1 MDACIGH
8 NGRDISLCS
17 KKPYCHPRW
26 KGVHRAMKLIRILG
40 IGANLLAHR
49 RDLRFLADELE
60 VVYFTNTQQKR
71 ARIKDLSATG
81 LYIFTDDR
89 WVPGTGLPLTLKK
102 WRIQEETPQSALR
115 LRASVVR
122 HGKDGLALEFSNG
135 ESNAAAWSSLAEMP
149 NAAAVRDGLAMLRFT
164 RAVSFLYRL
173 SPSHKS
179 ENLKLIQDELA
190 YESSEGAIE
199 TLLIA
204 EELVARRGFEARP
217 EVSLEVIHCILE
229 KGSRTMEPWV
239 RRFWGGL
246 LAAAVPHSGDDLRTL
261 AHADLLSNL
270 DPVQIRIL
278 TASCARAGYKW
289 DSNGVISP
297 LHFECRAEQIRQ
309 ITRVRDLAQ
318 IECRLDRLHQLGLLE
333 KTVKADPFA
342 PICEANLT
350 PTRAGLAL
358 FAECNGWPE
367 GARAAELSSQAEHD
381 SSQVESEWFE
391 SLLESE
397 PVLFS

>member
-1 MDACIGH
+1 
-8 NGRDISLCS
+8 
-17 KKPYCHPRW
+17 
-26 KGVHRAMKLIRILG
+26 MKLIRILG
-40 IGANLLAHR
+40 IGTNLLAER
-49 RDLRFLADELE
+49 RDLRFSADELD

-89 WVPGTGLPLTLKK
+89 WVPGTGLPLTVKK
-102 WRIQEETPQSALR
+102 WRTQEETPQSALR
-115 LRASVVR
+115 LRAIVVR
-122 HGKDGLALEFSNG
+122 HGKDGLGLEFSNG

-149 NAAAVRDGLAMLRFT
+149 NSAALRDGFSMLRFT

-190 YESSEGAIE
+190 YESSEGAID
-199 TLLIA
+199 TLLVA
-204 EELVARRGFEARP
+204 EELAVRRGFEARP
-217 EVSLEVIHCILE
+217 EVSLQVIHRILE
-229 KGSRTMEPWV
+229 KGSRAIEPWI
-239 RRFWGGL
+239 RRFWAGL
-246 LAAAVPHSGDDLRTL
+246 LAAAVAQSGDDLRTL

-297 LHFECRAEQIRQ
+297 LHFECRAEQLRQ
-309 ITRVRDLAQ
+309 FARVRDLDQ
-318 IECRLDRLHQLGLLE
+318 IERRLDRLHQLGLLE
-333 KTVKADPFA
+333 RTIKADPFA
-342 PICEANLT
+342 PLCEANLT

-367 GARAAELSSQAEHD
+367 GARAAELSSQMEYD

-391 SLLESE
+391 SQMESE
-397 PVLFS
+397 PVIF